1 MATVKVAIIQAQPV
15 YYDLPATIEKAI
27 DLIHDAARQG
37 ATLITFGETWF
48 PGYPVWLDVCSDMG
62 LWDHPATKDV
72 YGQLYQNSL
81 SIDGDDIASLRQVA
95 AQLGIVLMLSI
106 NEKVSKGAGYGT
118 LYNTLLT
125 VDSTGEI
132 VNHHRK
138 LMPTYTERIVWG
150 LGDGAG
156 LGAVDTSV
164 GRVGGLICWEHWMP
178 LARQTMHE
186 SAEQIHVAVWPTV
199 KESLQVASRHYAFE
213 GRTYVLAAGSILPA
227 SAIPDSLTVSKSL
240 NATPDTLMQRGGSAI
255 IAPDG
260 EYIVEPVYDK
270 EIILT
275 AELDLDRI
283 PQETMALDVTGHYAR
298 PDVFTLHVNRTR
310 Y

>member
-1 MATVKVAIIQAQPV
+1 MTVVPVAIIQAQPV
-15 YYDLPATIEKAI
+15 YYDLPATMEKAI
-27 DLIHDAARQG
+27 DLIHEAAQKG
-37 ATLITFGETWF
+37 AKLITFGETWF
-48 PGYPVWLDVCSDMG
+48 PGYPVWLDVCSDMS
-62 LWDHPATKDV
+62 LWDNPATKEV
-72 YGQLYQNSL
+72 FGQLYENSL
-81 SIDGDDIASLRQVA
+81 TVDGDEIAQLRQVA
-95 AQLGIVLMLSI
+95 AQLGIVLILSI
-106 NEKVSKGAGYGT
+106 NEKVSKGSGYGT

-199 KESLQVASRHYAFE
+199 KDSLQIASRHYAFE

-227 SAIPDSLTVSKSL
+227 SAIPEPLKVSDSL

-260 EYIVEPVYDK
+260 EYILEPVYD
-270 EIILT
+270 EETILT
-275 AELDLDRI
+275 AELDLKRI